1 MMLNIG
7 TKNIHE
13 ARQMRAS
20 QIIGVKLAFVLLVGI
35 LIVSVSAPSWADDAR
50 DARDI
55 VTKAEITADSFRL
68 DPNLYPEWRGLL
80 REAKAVLIMPQII
93 KGGLILGGSGGSG
106 VLLARDKNS
115 GNWNGPAFYTIGGV
129 SFGLLAGAQ
138 VAETIIVVRT
148 ERGLNGLL
156 NTGAKLGADL
166 SITAGP
172 VGAGV
177 GAGNITADLVVLSR
191 SKGLYGGLSLEGSIV
206 DVRDSLNTAYY
217 GKSVTPSDIVI
228 LGSVKS
234 SKSDSLISAVRKL
247 TGGK

>member
-1 MMLNIG
+1 
-7 TKNIHE
+7 
-13 ARQMRAS
+13 
-20 QIIGVKLAFVLLVGI
+20 
-35 LIVSVSAPSWADDAR
+35 
-50 DARDI
+50 
-55 VTKAEITADSFRL
+55 
-68 DPNLYPEWRGLL
+68 
-80 REAKAVLIMPQII
+80 MPQII

-228 LGSVKS
+228 FGSVKN

>member
-1 MMLNIG
+1 
-7 TKNIHE
+7 
-13 ARQMRAS
+13 
-20 QIIGVKLAFVLLVGI
+20 
-35 LIVSVSAPSWADDAR
+35 
-50 DARDI
+50 
-55 VTKAEITADSFRL
+55 
-68 DPNLYPEWRGLL
+68 
-80 REAKAVLIMPQII
+80 
-93 KGGLILGGSGGSG
+93 
-106 VLLARDKNS
+106 
-115 GNWNGPAFYTIGGV
+115 
-129 SFGLLAGAQ
+129 
-138 VAETIIVVRT
+138 
-148 ERGLNGLL
+148 LL

-217 GKSVTPSDIVI
+217 GKSVTPSDILI
-228 LGSVKS
+228 FGSVKN

>member
-1 MMLNIG
+1 MLNERAK
-7 TKNIHE
+7 KNRGVH
-13 ARQMRAS
+13 QKGAS
-20 QIIGVKLAFVLLVGI
+20 WIIGVRLVLLLLIGI
-35 LIVSVSAPSWADDAR
+35 LIVPVSTPVWADDAR
-50 DARDI
+50 DAGDI

-68 DPNLYPEWRGLL
+68 DPNLYPEWQGLL

-106 VLLARDKNS
+106 VLLARDKKS

-148 ERGLNGLL
+148 ERGLNRLL

-166 SITAGP
+166 NITAGP

-191 SKGLYGGLSLEGSIV
+191 SKGLYGGLSLEGSVV
-206 DVRDSLNTAYY
+206 DVRDSLNRAYY
-217 GKSVTPSDIVI
+217 AKSVTPSDILI
-228 LGSVKS
+228 LGSVRN

-247 TGGK
+247 TGGE